1 MTRKNHTPPTNKLA
15 NKLTNKFQ
23 TILLLTGMAGLLG
36 FLGWMLAGPA
46 GVKVAMIITIMAFMF
61 TPKLPSRMVMRSLK
75 ARPLHP
81 STTPELYRIVELLS
95 RRAGLER
102 IPTLYLTP
110 SRKLNA
116 FAVGSSED
124 SALGITRGLLS
135 ALSTREMAGILSHEI
150 THIKNRD
157 MQVMALSAV
166 FGRITNFLSVTGQ
179 ILLLISLPFA
189 MMGKVTYSL
198 FPLMILILAPTAS
211 MLLYLALSRTREF
224 EADKGAVTLLND
236 PHALASA
243 LSKVEQYNTRTWQ
256 RMFFPVAVKPDQ
268 APLLQSHPPTKERI
282 KRLLAMAPPPRR
294 PHFTTRGGRRIVVT

>member
-1 MTRKNHTPPTNKLA
+1 MRNATY
-15 NKLTNKFQ
+15 LTHKFQ
-23 TILLLTGMAGLLG
+23 TLTLLTSMAGLLG
-36 FLGWMLAGPA
+36 FLGWLLAGPA
-46 GVKVAMIITIMAFMF
+46 GIKVAMIITMLAFVF
-61 TPKLPSRMVMRSLK
+61 TPKLPSRMVMGSLR

-81 STTPELYRIVELLS
+81 AAAPELYRIVETLS
-95 RRAGLER
+95 RRAGLEKM
-102 IPTLYLTP
+102 PTLYLTP

-124 SALGITRGLLS
+124 SAVGITHGLVS
-135 ALSTREMAGILSHEI
+135 ALNTREMAGILSHEI

-179 ILLLISLPFA
+179 ILLLVSLPFA
-189 MMGKVTYSL
+189 LMGQVTYSL
-198 FPLMILILAPTAS
+198 FPLMVLIFAPMMS

-224 EADKGAVTLLND
+224 EADKGAADLLND

-268 APLLQSHPPTKERI
+268 TPLLQSHPPTKERI
-282 KRLLAMAPPPRR
+282 KRLLAMAPPPRMHR
-294 PHFTTRGGRRIVVT
+294 FTPGGGRRIMVI